1 MLYARRDSRSF
12 VPFSSFARRGRRYHR
27 AMKNSPSARSD
38 LLFCLLTIVPFFLAA
53 EAKVYDGMTGL
64 SLGIYSALVFCRCNY
79 FLISPM
85 FLAGTAL
92 SDAGLQNIL
101 YCAAPILL
109 FGVAKAIHFAA
120 ARPMGMFA
128 ANVYAMI
135 GQLPSFLFVSDAFPL
150 RLAVASVAANQL
162 LCYCAT
168 VIGYALIVRGV
179 RNRLSADEVVGG
191 AVVAIVLSLGLF
203 RADVFGFSPYF
214 ALLGWLILASLHSFS
229 TPAGLLIAF
238 CMGMGGAVASLDF
251 AVCGAA
257 VAMFVVAC
265 AFRKLPC
272 IFRFA
277 AIMVADFL
285 AGTLLGAYPYTLTHI
300 ISLAAGGVCF
310 VALPKKVRS
319 RLAVYI
325 PEDRAASA
333 KRILAHGRGEVFARL
348 TGVAKVFFEMGKS
361 FAVPDDRSETSL
373 PAPQQIAQDVMLR
386 VCARCP
392 SRESCQR
399 ALGSDTSALFVSAA
413 STALSGGG
421 AAPAD
426 LPPFVISRCDRTD
439 VLVNECNN
447 AAARLVKRRE
457 NAEKLGLAR
466 RVIAEQ
472 MYGVG
477 SIVSAVADDV
487 NDGVTVGGDEDEL
500 IEKLGYRNIVCTEAV
515 TYQHEGC
522 VHASLTVRRADC
534 EKKLLDKT
542 VDEVFGHRMQRDG
555 APRPAGGDRV
565 SVSFRSRPRYGAV
578 FGAATARKQGSD
590 DNGDSRSVRRLNG
603 DKLFVAVCDGM
614 GSGAVA
620 ARQSAST
627 LSMVEN
633 FYNAGFGGEAALNMI
648 NRMLMLKDSDDF
660 SALDLCVF
668 DLNTAV
674 AHFVKLGGVQS
685 FVKRADSVD
694 VVETSALPI
703 GIVEEARPYTESR
716 MLSPTDS
723 VVMVSDGVADALGAD
738 GIKLILSRTDTLAPQ
753 DLCDALL
760 AKATEHG
767 AKDDSTVVAVRLFA
781 A

>member
-1 MLYARRDSRSF
+1 
-12 VPFSSFARRGRRYHR
+12 
-27 AMKNSPSARSD
+27 MKNSPSARSD

-120 ARPMGMFA
+120 ARPMGVFA

-272 IFRFA
+272 FFRFA

-447 AAARLVKRRE
+447 AAARLVKRRVFLLRHRTIE
-457 NAEKLGLAR
+457 VIGAPFSVARREKRFCHIYRLSGDYRSR
-466 RVIAEQ
+466 RVIKVQLPRHRFFYRFRHGGRGERSRGNYRIILDFGNLFADNGYHIRLFQQSFDRFGKERSVDCERSARRHFGFRGSFHGNGIQ
-472 MYGVG
+472 KAQLGFQFPVRGSGIAAFQRIGTHEFRKSTALMYG
-477 SIVSAVADDV
+477 
-487 NDGVTVGGDEDEL
+487 GGNFGTHFIQL
-500 IEKLGYRNIVCTEAV
+500 HGKPLFC
-515 TYQHEGC
+515 QC
-522 VHASLTVRRADC
+522 VRRFGSCKSAAYY
-534 EKKLLDKT
+534 LDFHFS
-542 VDEVFGHRMQRDG
+542 EPS
-555 APRPAGGDRV
+555 A
-565 SVSFRSRPRYGAV
+565 
-578 FGAATARKQGSD
+578 GAA
-590 DNGDSRSVRRLNG
+590 
-603 DKLFVAVCDGM
+603 
-614 GSGAVA
+614 
-620 ARQSAST
+620 
-627 LSMVEN
+627 
-633 FYNAGFGGEAALNMI
+633 
-648 NRMLMLKDSDDF
+648 F
-660 SALDLCVF
+660 SAPLFLF
-668 DLNTAV
+668 PAKTMSLYGT
-674 AHFVKLGGVQS
+674 LTPQLS
-685 FVKRADSVD
+685 FVQTK
-694 VVETSALPI
+694 
-703 GIVEEARPYTESR
+703 
-716 MLSPTDS
+716 
-723 VVMVSDGVADALGAD
+723 
-738 GIKLILSRTDTLAPQ
+738 
-753 DLCDALL
+753 
-760 AKATEHG
+760 
-767 AKDDSTVVAVRLFA
+767 
-781 A
+781 